1 MKEKIVCATLLVEKS
16 PQALPL
22 GAACVASSIKS
33 RFKNLEVL
41 LFSPTMEDSEYFGK
55 SDVEKANIFAE
66 NLLEFAGVDAENSIK
81 VVCLSVYVWN
91 RLVLEKVGLSLME
104 KGILVIAGGPEIT
117 ANPDSFVGA
126 DFVVSGEGEA
136 AVPLLLEKL
145 ENASKFEKSD
155 IGIFE
160 KDFAEEAFF
169 VEKSKYHPETKKVF
183 YKKSLAGEELT
194 SPYLDGTLDL
204 SKYEGALWELAR
216 GCPFKCSYCYESKGE
231 KKVRLLP
238 MERIEKELKLFAEKD
253 VPQVFVLDPTYNANK
268 ERALSLLKMM
278 AKITPNTFY
287 YFEARAEFIDRQIAK
302 AFTKLPCAVQ
312 FGLQSSDEEVLKKV
326 NRSFNKSQFVKNINI
341 LNQEGVIF
349 GFDLIYGLPGDNLSG
364 FCNSI
369 DFALN
374 LMPNNLELFCLSVLP
389 GTDLFDDAKGYG
401 LVFQEEAP
409 YHVIETPGFSKADM
423 GSASKIA
430 AACNVFYN
438 QGRAVP
444 WFTSLMKA
452 LQIKPSKFFKDF
464 IAWYESKKCNFAP
477 KNGKKLSIEELSL
490 ACVSH
495 KEVEKLQLEF
505 LRDYLDG
512 GFSSVKVDGKTGV
525 KSSGKTGKKQYLL
538 PTVENLIRFNGAIS
552 RVTADGTKEKLSLAF
567 HPDDLA
573 SPYAA
578 DMVFFAKNCGRFGC
592 EVAIEMGSQG
602 IWWQV
607 KEKGKK

>member
-1 MKEKIVCATLLVEKS
+1 MKGKIVCATLLVEKS

-33 RFKNLEVL
+33 RLGLNDVF
-41 LFSPTMEDSEYFGK
+41 LFSPTQEDFEFKGK
-55 SDVEKANIFAE
+55 SLEEKANIFVE
-66 NLLEFAGVDAENSIK
+66 KLLDFSKESNGNPKPD

-91 RLVLEKVGLSLME
+91 RLVLEKVGKILKS
-104 KGILVIAGGPEIT
+104 KDILVIAGGPEIT
-117 ANPDSFVGA
+117 ANPDNFAGA

-145 ENASKFEKSD
+145 ENSD
-155 IGIFE
+155 TSIFE
-160 KDFAEEAFF
+160 KDFAEDAFF
-169 VEKSKYHPETKKVF
+169 VEKSKYHPEIKKVF
-183 YKKSLAGEELT
+183 YKRPLSGEELT

-326 NRSFNKSQFVKNINI
+326 NRSFNKAQFVKNINI

-349 GFDLIYGLPGDNLSG
+349 GFDLIYGLPGDNLAG
-364 FCNSI
+364 FFNSI

-389 GTDLFDDAKGYG
+389 GTDLFDAAKGYG

-409 YHVIETPGFSKADM
+409 YHVIETPSFSKADM
-423 GSASKIA
+423 EKASKIA
-430 AACNVFYN
+430 AACNIFYN

-444 WFTSLMKA
+444 WFSSLMKA
-452 LQIKPSKFFKDF
+452 LQIKPSKFFKEF
-464 IAWYESKKCNFAP
+464 IAWYESKKCDFAP

-490 ACVSH
+490 ACFSH
-495 KEVEKLQLEF
+495 KEVEKLQLDF
-505 LRDYLDG
+505 LRDFLDG
-512 GFSSVKVDGKTGV
+512 GT
-525 KSSGKTGKKQYLL
+525 SSGKTGKKQYLL

-552 RVTADGTKEKLSLAF
+552 RVTADGTKEKLNLAF

-607 KEKGKK
+607 KEKGKR

>member
-66 NLLEFAGVDAENSIK
+66 KLLAFAGVDAENSIK
-81 VVCLSVYVWN
+81 AVCLSVYVWN

-145 ENASKFEKSD
+145 EKSSKSGIAD
-155 IGIFE
+155 TSIFE

-183 YKKSLAGEELT
+183 YKKSLAGEDLT

-349 GFDLIYGLPGDNLSG
+349 GFDLIYGLPGDNLAG

-452 LQIKPSKFFKDF
+452 LQVEPSKFFKDF

-495 KEVEKLQLEF
+495 KEVEKLQLDF
-505 LRDYLDG
+505 LRDYLEG
-512 GFSSVKVDGKTGV
+512 GSSSGKTGKNSV

-607 KEKGKK
+607 KEKGKR

>member
-55 SDVEKANIFAE
+55 SDIEKANIFAE
-66 NLLEFAGVDAENSIK
+66 KLLEFADVK

-91 RLVLEKVGLSLME
+91 RQVLEKVGLSLME

-169 VEKSKYHPETKKVF
+169 VEKSKHHPETKKVF
-183 YKKSLAGEELT
+183 YKKSLAGEDLT

-326 NRSFNKSQFVKNINI
+326 NRSFNKAQFVKNINI

-444 WFTSLMKA
+444 WFASLMKA
-452 LQIKPSKFFKDF
+452 LQVKPSKFFKDF

-477 KNGKKLSIEELSL
+477 KNRNKLSIEELSL

-495 KEVEKLQLEF
+495 KEVEKLQLDF
-505 LRDYLDG
+505 LRDFLDG
-512 GFSSVKVDGKTGV
+512 GSSSGKTGKNSV

-607 KEKGKK
+607 KEKGKR

>member
-66 NLLEFAGVDAENSIK
+66 KLLAFAGVDAENSIK
-81 VVCLSVYVWN
+81 AVCLSVYVWN

-145 ENASKFEKSD
+145 EKSSKSGIAD
-155 IGIFE
+155 TSIFE

-183 YKKSLAGEELT
+183 YKKSLAGEDLT

-326 NRSFNKSQFVKNINI
+326 NRSFNKAQFVKNINI

-349 GFDLIYGLPGDNLSG
+349 GFDLIYGLPRDNLSG

-452 LQIKPSKFFKDF
+452 LQVEPSKFFKDF
-464 IAWYESKKCNFAP
+464 IAWYESKKCDFAP
-477 KNGKKLSIEELSL
+477 KNGKKLSIQELSL

-495 KEVEKLQLEF
+495 KEVEKLQLDF
-505 LRDYLDG
+505 LRDYLEG
-512 GFSSVKVDGKTGV
+512 GSSSGKTGKNSV

-607 KEKGKK
+607 KEKGKR

>member
-66 NLLEFAGVDAENSIK
+66 KLLAFAGVDAENSIK
-81 VVCLSVYVWN
+81 AVCLSVYVWN

-145 ENASKFEKSD
+145 EKSSKSGIAD
-155 IGIFE
+155 TSIFE

-183 YKKSLAGEELT
+183 YKKSLAGEDLT

-349 GFDLIYGLPGDNLSG
+349 GFDLIYGLPGDNLAG

-452 LQIKPSKFFKDF
+452 LQVEPSKFFKDF
-464 IAWYESKKCNFAP
+464 IAWYESKKCDFAP
-477 KNGKKLSIEELSL
+477 KNGKKLSIQELSL

-495 KEVEKLQLEF
+495 KEVEKLQLDF
-505 LRDYLDG
+505 LRDYLEG
-512 GFSSVKVDGKTGV
+512 GSSSGKTGKNSV

-607 KEKGKK
+607 KEKGKR

>member
-81 VVCLSVYVWN
+81 AVCLSVYVWN

-145 ENASKFEKSD
+145 ENASKFGKSD
-155 IGIFE
+155 TGIFE
-160 KDFAEEAFF
+160 KDFAEDAFF
-169 VEKSKYHPETKKVF
+169 VEKSKYHPEIKKVF

-238 MERIEKELKLFAEKD
+238 MERIEKELTLFAEKD

-326 NRSFNKSQFVKNINI
+326 NRSFNKAQFVKNINI

-389 GTDLFDDAKGYG
+389 GTDLFDAAKGYG

-444 WFTSLMKA
+444 WFASLMKA

-464 IAWYESKKCNFAP
+464 IAWYESKKCDFAP

-495 KEVEKLQLEF
+495 KEVEKLQLDF

-512 GFSSVKVDGKTGV
+512 GS
-525 KSSGKTGKKQYLL
+525 SSGKTGKKQYLL

-592 EVAIEMGSQG
+592 DVAIEMGSQG

-607 KEKGKK
+607 KEKGKR

>member
-55 SDVEKANIFAE
+55 SDIEKANIFAE
-66 NLLEFAGVDAENSIK
+66 KLLAFAGVDAENSIK
-81 VVCLSVYVWN
+81 AVCLSVYVWN

-155 IGIFE
+155 TGIFE
-160 KDFAEEAFF
+160 KDFAEEVFF

-183 YKKSLAGEELT
+183 YKKSLAGEDLT

-326 NRSFNKSQFVKNINI
+326 NRSFNKAQFVKNINI

-444 WFTSLMKA
+444 WFASLMKA

-464 IAWYESKKCNFAP
+464 IAWYESKKCDFAK

-495 KEVEKLQLEF
+495 KEVEKLQLDF
-505 LRDYLDG
+505 LRDYLEG
-512 GFSSVKVDGKTGV
+512 GFSSGNSSV

-607 KEKGKK
+607 KEKGKR

>member
-66 NLLEFAGVDAENSIK
+66 KLLAFAGVDAENSIK
-81 VVCLSVYVWN
+81 AVCLSVYVWN

-145 ENASKFEKSD
+145 EKSSKFGIADTS
-155 IGIFE
+155 IFE

-183 YKKSLAGEELT
+183 YKKSLAGEDLT

-204 SKYEGALWELAR
+204 SKYEGTLWELAR

-326 NRSFNKSQFVKNINI
+326 NRSFNKAQFVKNINI

-349 GFDLIYGLPGDNLSG
+349 GFDLIYGLPGDNLAG

-495 KEVEKLQLEF
+495 KEVEKLQLDF

-512 GFSSVKVDGKTGV
+512 GFSSGNSSV

>member
-66 NLLEFAGVDAENSIK
+66 KLLAFAGVDAENSIK
-81 VVCLSVYVWN
+81 AVCLSVYVWN

-145 ENASKFEKSD
+145 EKSSKFEKSD

-183 YKKSLAGEELT
+183 YKKSLAGEDLT

-495 KEVEKLQLEF
+495 KEVEKLQLDF
-505 LRDYLDG
+505 LRDYLEG
-512 GFSSVKVDGKTGV
+512 GS
-525 KSSGKTGKKQYLL
+525 SSGKTGKKQYLL

-552 RVTADGTKEKLSLAF
+552 RVTADGTKEKLNLAF

-607 KEKGKK
+607 KEKGKR

>member
-66 NLLEFAGVDAENSIK
+66 KLLAFADVKA
-81 VVCLSVYVWN
+81 VCLSVYVWN

-117 ANPDSFVGA
+117 ANPDSFWGA

-145 ENASKFEKSD
+145 ENASKSGID
-155 IGIFE
+155 DTSIFE

-169 VEKSKYHPETKKVF
+169 VEKSRYHPETKKVF
-183 YKKSLAGEELT
+183 YKKSLAGEDLT

-326 NRSFNKSQFVKNINI
+326 NRSFNKAQFVKNINI

-389 GTDLFDDAKGYG
+389 GTDLFDVAKGYG

-464 IAWYESKKCNFAP
+464 IAWYESKKCDFAP

-495 KEVEKLQLEF
+495 KEVEKLQLDF

-512 GFSSVKVDGKTGV
+512 GFSFGKVDENSSV

-578 DMVFFAKNCGRFGC
+578 DMVFFAKNCGRFSC
-592 EVAIEMGSQG
+592 DVAIEMGSQG

-607 KEKGKK
+607 KEKGKR

>member
-66 NLLEFAGVDAENSIK
+66 KLLAFADVK

-145 ENASKFEKSD
+145 EKSSKFEKSD
-155 IGIFE
+155 TGIFE

-183 YKKSLAGEELT
+183 YKKSLAGEDLT

-349 GFDLIYGLPGDNLSG
+349 GFDLIYGLPGDNLAG

-389 GTDLFDDAKGYG
+389 GTDLFDAAKGYG

-423 GSASKIA
+423 EKASKIA
-430 AACNVFYN
+430 AACNIFYN

-444 WFTSLMKA
+444 WFASLMKA
-452 LQIKPSKFFKDF
+452 LQIKPSKFFIDF
-464 IAWYESKKCNFAP
+464 GNWYSKKGDIETFATNCAP
-477 KNGKKLSIEELSL
+477 
-490 ACVSH
+490 H
-495 KEVEKLQLEF
+495 KDVEKLQLDF

-512 GFSSVKVDGKTGV
+512 GFSFGKVDGNSSV

-592 EVAIEMGSQG
+592 DVAMGMGKQG
-602 IWWQV
+602 LEWKVLQ
-607 KEKGKK
+607 KGKKR

>member
-66 NLLEFAGVDAENSIK
+66 KLLAFADVKA
-81 VVCLSVYVWN
+81 VCLSVYVWN

-117 ANPDSFVGA
+117 ANPDSFWGA

-183 YKKSLAGEELT
+183 YKKSLAGEDLT

-302 AFTKLPCAVQ
+302 SFTKLPCAVQ
-312 FGLQSSDEEVLKKV
+312 FGLQSSNEEVLKKV
-326 NRSFNKSQFVKNINI
+326 NRSFNKAQFVKNINI

-349 GFDLIYGLPGDNLSG
+349 GFDLIYGLPGDNLAG

-389 GTDLFDDAKGYG
+389 GTDLFDVAKGYG

-409 YHVIETPGFSKADM
+409 YHVIETPGFSKADI

-477 KNGKKLSIEELSL
+477 KNGNKLSIEELSL

-495 KEVEKLQLEF
+495 KEVEKLQLDF

-607 KEKGKK
+607 KEKGKR

>member
-66 NLLEFAGVDAENSIK
+66 KLLAFAEVK

-145 ENASKFEKSD
+145 EKSSKSGIAD
-155 IGIFE
+155 TSIFE

-183 YKKSLAGEELT
+183 YKKSLAGEDLT

-326 NRSFNKSQFVKNINI
+326 NRSFNKAQFVKNINI

-389 GTDLFDDAKGYG
+389 GTDLFDAAKGYG

-444 WFTSLMKA
+444 WFASLMKA
-452 LQIKPSKFFKDF
+452 LQVKPSKFFKDF

-495 KEVEKLQLEF
+495 KEVEKLQLDF
-505 LRDYLDG
+505 LRDFLEG
-512 GFSSVKVDGKTGV
+512 GSSSGKTGKNSV

-538 PTVENLIRFNGAIS
+538 PTIENIIKFNGAIS
-552 RVTADGTKEKLSLAF
+552 RVTADGTNEKLSLAF

-578 DMVFFAKNCGRFGC
+578 DMVFFAKNCGRFSC
-592 EVAIEMGSQG
+592 DVAMGMGSQG

-607 KEKGKK
+607 KEKGKR

>member
-66 NLLEFAGVDAENSIK
+66 KLLAFAEVK

-145 ENASKFEKSD
+145 EKSSKFGKSD

-160 KDFAEEAFF
+160 KDFAEDAFF

-326 NRSFNKSQFVKNINI
+326 NRSFNKAQFVKNINI

-389 GTDLFDDAKGYG
+389 GTDLFDAAKGYG

-423 GSASKIA
+423 EKASKIA

-495 KEVEKLQLEF
+495 KEVEKLQLDF
-505 LRDYLDG
+505 LRDYLEG
-512 GFSSVKVDGKTGV
+512 GTSF
-525 KSSGKTGKKQYLL
+525 GKTGKKQYLL

-592 EVAIEMGSQG
+592 EVAIEMGIQG

>member
-22 GAACVASSIKS
+22 GVACVASSIKS

-81 VVCLSVYVWN
+81 AVCLSVYVWN

-145 ENASKFEKSD
+145 EKSSKSD
-155 IGIFE
+155 IADTSIFE
-160 KDFAEEAFF
+160 KDFAEEVFF

-326 NRSFNKSQFVKNINI
+326 NRSFNKAQFVKNINI

-349 GFDLIYGLPGDNLSG
+349 GFDLIYGLPRDNLSG

-430 AACNVFYN
+430 AACNIFYN

-495 KEVEKLQLEF
+495 KEVEKLQLDF
-505 LRDYLDG
+505 LRDYLEG
-512 GFSSVKVDGKTGV
+512 GS
-525 KSSGKTGKKQYLL
+525 SSGKTGKKQYLL

-592 EVAIEMGSQG
+592 EVAMGMGSQG

-607 KEKGKK
+607 KEKGKR

>member
-22 GAACVASSIKS
+22 GAACVASSIKR

-66 NLLEFAGVDAENSIK
+66 KLLAFSGVDAENSIK

-145 ENASKFEKSD
+145 EKSSKSGIAD
-155 IGIFE
+155 TSIFE

-183 YKKSLAGEELT
+183 YKKSLAGEDLT

-326 NRSFNKSQFVKNINI
+326 NRSFNKAQFVKNINI

-401 LVFQEEAP
+401 LVFQEEVP

-464 IAWYESKKCNFAP
+464 IAWYESEKCNFAP

-495 KEVEKLQLEF
+495 KEVEKLQLDF

-512 GFSSVKVDGKTGV
+512 GSSSGKTGKVDGN
-525 KSSGKTGKKQYLL
+525 SSGKTGKKQYLL
-538 PTVENLIRFNGAIS
+538 PTVENIIKFNGAIS

-592 EVAIEMGSQG
+592 EVAIEMGIQG

-607 KEKGKK
+607 KEKGKR

>member
-55 SDVEKANIFAE
+55 SDVKKANIFAE

-81 VVCLSVYVWN
+81 AVCLSVYVWN

-145 ENASKFEKSD
+145 EKSSKSGID
-155 IGIFE
+155 DTSIFE

-183 YKKSLAGEELT
+183 YKKSLAGEDLT

-278 AKITPNTFY
+278 AKITSNTFY

-326 NRSFNKSQFVKNINI
+326 NRSFNKAQFVKNINI

-374 LMPNNLELFCLSVLP
+374 LMPNNLELFCLSVLR

-409 YHVIETPGFSKADM
+409 YHVIETPGFSKDDM
-423 GSASKIA
+423 KKAAKVS

-438 QGRAVP
+438 KGRAVP
-444 WFTSLMKA
+444 WFASLMKA

-477 KNGKKLSIEELSL
+477 KNEKKLSIEELSL

-495 KEVEKLQLEF
+495 KEVEKLQLDF

-512 GFSSVKVDGKTGV
+512 GFSSGNSSV

-578 DMVFFAKNCGRFGC
+578 DMVFFAKNCSRFGC

-607 KEKGKK
+607 KEKGKR